1 MGDYLYVVDTNTSMN
16 KVNQLVRERI
26 SYHATIQPDRSI
38 LATTT
43 VRYTNDADR
52 QNLPRQNG
60 KPFYSDFVR
69 LYVPAGST
77 LLATSG
83 LDERWPTYTVHT
95 KTQFSGYFTLP
106 SHRSRTLTFRYRVPA
121 NVDPG
126 RSYSLLIQKQP
137 GTGATPLQIRVSAAP
152 GVHLGN
158 SGVRLTTALSGDV
171 TLRAPLAGGTPHLL
185 RLVLGPAEPPV
196 VPGSHPEPWVTV
208 PTRSVAPY

>member
-1 MGDYLYVVDTNTSMN
+1 MTDTLYATAAHEQHITADQRQIHDESRRQELRRDCPRVWRVSAAGA
-16 KVNQLVRERI
+16 RI

-43 VRYTNDADR
+43 LRYTNDADR

-83 LDERWPTYTVHT
+83 LDERWPTYPVHN

-126 RSYSLLIQKQP
+126 RSYHLLIQKQP
-137 GTGATPLQIRVSAAP
+137 GTTATPLQITVSTAR
-152 GVHLGN
+152 GVHLGK

-171 TLRAPLAGGTPHLL
+171 TLRGQ
-185 RLVLGPAEPPV
+185 
-196 VPGSHPEPWVTV
+196 
-208 PTRSVAPY
+208 